1 VRGECCEYGRRFN
14 TMMEKLTLFRTTKR
28 ILFGLGAV
36 EKTGPEAQLLKAKK
50 VLIITDPGVIQVGLL
65 ESVEKSLQY
74 VNLPFVI
81 FDGVEPD
88 PKIEVVEK
96 SVEKAKEEGI
106 DLIIGFGGG
115 SSLDIAKVTSI
126 LITNPGKIDSFFGID
141 LVPNPGVPVIL
152 VPTTAGTGSEV
163 TPIAILS
170 DTKEKLKKG
179 IVSPTLFPEVAIVDP
194 KLTIG
199 LPPSVTAFTGMDA
212 LTHAIEAF
220 YSINATDLSDLLA
233 FRAMELISKNLRM
246 AYAHGEN
253 LVARSNMME
262 GSLLAGI
269 AFANAGVGAVHAFA
283 YPLGGEFHLAHG
295 LINTLMLPYV
305 MRYNILGCP
314 YKFAQMAKAFGE
326 KVEGISELVGAEI
339 AVRFVERLS
348 DDLRVP
354 RRLRDVGI
362 PEDSIPRLAE
372 AAMKVTR
379 LLANNPRKMTLEDA
393 AAIYKSAY

>member
-1 VRGECCEYGRRFN
+1 M
-14 TMMEKLTLFRTTKR
+14 TEKLTLFRTTKR
-28 ILFGLGAV
+28 ILFGVGSV
-36 EKTGPEAQLLKAKK
+36 EKIGTEAQLLKAKK
-50 VLIITDPGVIQVGLL
+50 VLIITDPGVIQAGLL
-65 ESVEKSLQY
+65 EGVEKSLKS

-88 PKIEVVEK
+88 PRIEVVEK
-96 SVEKAKEEGI
+96 SVEKAKKEGI

-126 LITNPGKIDSFFGID
+126 MITNTGKIDSFFGID

-152 VPTTAGTGSEV
+152 IPTTAGTGSEV

-179 IVSPTLFPEVAIVDP
+179 IVSPTLFPEVAILDP

-212 LTHAIEAF
+212 LTHAIESY

-233 FRAMELISKNLRM
+233 FKAMELLSKNLRM

-253 LVARSNMME
+253 LAARSCVLE

-295 LINTLMLPYV
+295 LTNTLMLPYV

-314 YKFAQMAKAFGE
+314 SKFAQMAKAFGE

-339 AVRFVERLS
+339 AVRFIERLS
-348 DDLRVP
+348 DDIRVP

-362 PEDSIPRLAE
+362 PADAIPRLAE

-379 LLANNPRKMTLEDA
+379 LLANNPRKVTLEDA
-393 AAIYKSAY
+393 VAIYKSAY

>member
-1 VRGECCEYGRRFN
+1 MF
-14 TMMEKLTLFRTTKR
+14 EKTTLFRTTKR
-28 ILFGLGAV
+28 ILFGPGAV
-36 EKTGPEAQLLKAKK
+36 EKIGAEVQLLKSKK
-50 VLIITDPGVIQVGLL
+50 ALIITDPGVIQAGLL
-65 ESVEKSLQY
+65 ESVEKSLQSAG
-74 VNLPFVI
+74 LTFAI

-88 PKIEVVEK
+88 PRMEVVEK
-96 SVEKAKEEGI
+96 SVEKAKQEGT

-126 LITNPGKIDSFFGID
+126 LLTNPGKVDLFFGID
-141 LVPNPGVPVIL
+141 LVPNPGIPMIL

-179 IVSPTLFPEVAIVDP
+179 IVTAHLFPEVAIVDP
-194 KLTIG
+194 KLTTG

-212 LTHAIEAF
+212 LTHAIES
-220 YSINATDLSDLLA
+220 YTSVNATDLTDLLA
-233 FRAMELISKNLRM
+233 YRAMELCSKNLRM

-253 LVARSNMME
+253 LIARSNMME

-283 YPLGGEFHLAHG
+283 YPLGGEFHLPHG
-295 LINTLMLPYV
+295 LTNTLMLPYI
-305 MRYNILGCP
+305 MRFNILGCP
-314 YKFAQMAKAFGE
+314 QKFAQMAKAFGE
-326 KVEGISELVGAEI
+326 RVDALSDLEAAEA

-354 RRLRDVGI
+354 RRLRDVKI
-362 PEDSIPRLAE
+362 PEGAVPGLAE

-379 LLANNPRKMTLEDA
+379 LLANNPRKIALEDA
-393 AAIYKSAY
+393 IAIYKSAY

>member
-1 VRGECCEYGRRFN
+1 
-14 TMMEKLTLFRTTKR
+14 MIEKLSLFRTTRR

-36 EKTGPEAQLLKAKK
+36 EKIGTEAQLLKAKK
-50 VLIITDPGVIQVGLL
+50 VLIITDPGVIQAGLL
-65 ESVEKSLQY
+65 ESVEKSLQS
-74 VNLPFVI
+74 VGLPFVI

-88 PKIEVVEK
+88 PRIEVVEK
-96 SVEKAKEEGI
+96 SVEKTKKEGI

-126 LITNPGKIDSFFGID
+126 MITNTGKIDSFFGID

-152 VPTTAGTGSEV
+152 IPTTAGTGSEV

-212 LTHAIEAF
+212 LTHAIEAY
-220 YSINATDLSDLLA
+220 YSINATNLSDLFALK
-233 FRAMELISKNLRM
+233 AMELLSKNLRM

-253 LVARSNMME
+253 LPARTNMME

-295 LINTLMLPYV
+295 LTNTLMLPYV

-314 YKFAQMAKAFGE
+314 HKFAQMAKAFGE
-326 KVEGISELVGAEI
+326 KVERISELVGAEI
-339 AVRFVERLS
+339 AVRFIERLS
-348 DDLRVP
+348 EDIRVP

-362 PEDSIPRLAE
+362 PEDAIPRLAE

-379 LLANNPRKMTLEDA
+379 LLANNPRKVILEDA
-393 AAIYKSAY
+393 VVIYKSAY

>member
-1 VRGECCEYGRRFN
+1 MPDRI
-14 TMMEKLTLFRTTKR
+14 TLFRTTKR
-28 ILFGLGAV
+28 ILFGPGAV
-36 EKTGPEAQLLKAKK
+36 EKIGAEARLLKAKK
-50 VLIITDPGVIQVGLL
+50 VLIVTDPGVIHAGLL
-65 ESVEKSLQY
+65 ETVEKSLQSAG
-74 VNLPFVI
+74 LPFVI

-88 PKIEVVEK
+88 PRIEVVEK
-96 SVEKAKEEGI
+96 SVEKAKKEGI

-126 LITNPGKIDSFFGID
+126 IITNSGKIDSFFGID
-141 LVPNPGVPVIL
+141 LVPNPGVPAIL
-152 VPTTAGTGSEV
+152 IPTTAGTGSEV

-179 IVSPTLFPEVAIVDP
+179 IVSPTLFPEVAILDP
-194 KLTIG
+194 KLTID

-212 LTHAIEAF
+212 LTHAIEA
-220 YSINATDLSDLLA
+220 YASINATDLTDLFAL
-233 FRAMELISKNLRM
+233 RAMDLCSKNLRM

-253 LVARSNMME
+253 LAARSNMME

-283 YPLGGEFHLAHG
+283 YPLGGEFHLPHG
-295 LINTLMLPYV
+295 LTNTLMLPYI

-314 YKFAQMAKAFGE
+314 HKFAQMAKAFGE
-326 KVEGISELVGAEI
+326 KVEELSDLDGAEA

-362 PEDSIPRLAE
+362 PESAIHGLAE
-372 AAMKVTR
+372 GAMKVTR
-379 LLANNPRKMTLEDA
+379 LLANNPRKIILEDA
-393 AAIYKSAY
+393 VAIYQAAY

>member
-1 VRGECCEYGRRFN
+1 MY
-14 TMMEKLTLFRTTKR
+14 EKLTLFRTTRR
-28 ILFGLGAV
+28 ILFGLGAA
-36 EKTGPEAQLLKAKK
+36 EKIGAEAQILRGKK
-50 VLIITDPGVIQVGLL
+50 LLIITDPGVIQAGLL
-65 ESVEKSLQY
+65 QGVEKSLQS
-74 VNLPFVI
+74 VGLPFAV

-88 PKIEVVEK
+88 PRIEVVEK
-96 SVEKAKEEGI
+96 STAKAKKEGI

-126 LITNPGKIDSFFGID
+126 MITNTGKIDSFFGID

-152 VPTTAGTGSEV
+152 IPTTAGTGSEV

-179 IVSPTLFPEVAIVDP
+179 IVSPTLFPEVALVDP
-194 KLTIG
+194 KLTVG
-199 LPPSVTAFTGMDA
+199 LPPSVTALTGMDA
-212 LTHAIEAF
+212 LTHAVES
-220 YSINATDLSDLLA
+220 YTSVNASDLTDLLA
-233 FRAMELISKNLRM
+233 LRAMELISKALRM

-253 LVARSNMME
+253 LAARSNVME

-295 LINTLMLPYV
+295 LTNTLMLPYV

-314 YKFAQMAKAFGE
+314 HKFAQMAKAFGE
-326 KVEGISELVGAEI
+326 RVEGVSELDAAET

-354 RRLRDVGI
+354 RRLRDVHI
-362 PEDSIPRLAE
+362 PENAIPGLAE

-379 LLANNPRKMTLEDA
+379 LLANNPRKVTLEDA
-393 AAIYKSAY
+393 VAIYRSAY

>member
-1 VRGECCEYGRRFN
+1 
-14 TMMEKLTLFRTTKR
+14 MIEKLTLFRTTRR
-28 ILFGLGAV
+28 ILFGPGSIERLGS
-36 EKTGPEAQLLKAKK
+36 EAQLLKAKK
-50 VLIITDPGVIQVGLL
+50 VLIITDPGVIQAGLL
-65 ESVEKSLQY
+65 ESVKTSLQS
-74 VNLPFVI
+74 VGLPFVI

-88 PKIEVVEK
+88 PRIEVVEK
-96 SVEKAKEEGI
+96 SVQLAKKEGI
-106 DLIIGFGGG
+106 NLIIGFGGG
-115 SSLDIAKVTSI
+115 SSQDIAKVTSI
-126 LITNPGKIDSFFGID
+126 MITNTGKIDSYFGVD
-141 LVPNPGVPVIL
+141 LVPNSGIPVIL

-179 IVSPTLFPEVAIVDP
+179 IVSAYLFPEVAIVDP

-212 LTHAIEAF
+212 LTHAIEAY

-233 FRAMELISKNLRM
+233 FRAMELLSKNIRM
-246 AYAHGEN
+246 AFAHGEN

-295 LINTLMLPYV
+295 LTNTLMLPYV
-305 MRYNILGCP
+305 MRYNILACP
-314 YKFAQMAKAFGE
+314 TKFAQMAKAFGE

-362 PEDSIPRLAE
+362 PEDAIPRLAE

-379 LLANNPRKMTLEDA
+379 LLANNPRKLILEDA
-393 AAIYKSAY
+393 VAIYKSAY

>member
-1 VRGECCEYGRRFN
+1 MIDKV
-14 TMMEKLTLFRTTKR
+14 TLFRTTKR
-28 ILFGLGAV
+28 ILFGPSSIERL
-36 EKTGPEAQLLKAKK
+36 GPEAQLLKAKK
-50 VLIITDPGVIQVGLL
+50 ILIITDQGVIQAGLL
-65 ESVEKSLQY
+65 EGVEKSLQS

-88 PKIEVVEK
+88 PRIEVVEK
-96 SVEKAKEEGI
+96 SVEKAKKEGI

-126 LITNPGKIDSFFGID
+126 MITNTGKIDSFFGVD

-152 VPTTAGTGSEV
+152 IPTTAGTGSEV

-179 IVSPTLFPEVAIVDP
+179 IVSPTLFPEVAILDP

-212 LTHAIEAF
+212 LTHAIESY

-233 FRAMELISKNLRM
+233 FRAMELLPKNLRM

-253 LVARSNMME
+253 LAARTCVLE

-295 LINTLMLPYV
+295 LTNTLMLPYV

-314 YKFAQMAKAFGE
+314 SKFAQMAKAFGE
-326 KVEGISELVGAEI
+326 KVEGISELIGAEI
-339 AVRFVERLS
+339 AVRFIERLS
-348 DDLRVP
+348 DDIRVP

-362 PEDSIPRLAE
+362 PEDAIPRLAE

-379 LLANNPRKMTLEDA
+379 LLANNPRKVTLEDA
-393 AAIYKSAY
+393 VAIYKSAY

>member
-1 VRGECCEYGRRFN
+1 M
-14 TMMEKLTLFRTTKR
+14 TEKLSLFRTTKR
-28 ILFGLGAV
+28 ILIGLGAV
-36 EKTGPEAQLLKAKK
+36 EKIGPEAQLLKAKK
-50 VLIITDPGVIQVGLL
+50 VLIITDPGVIQAGLL
-65 ESVEKSLQY
+65 QTVEKSLQS
-74 VNLPFVI
+74 VGLPFAI

-88 PKIEVVEK
+88 PRIEVVEK
-96 SVEKAKEEGI
+96 STEKAKKEGI

-126 LITNPGKIDSFFGID
+126 LITNPGKIDGFFGID
-141 LVPNPGVPVIL
+141 LVPNPGVPLIL

-199 LPPSVTAFTGMDA
+199 LPPSVTALTGMDA
-212 LTHAIEAF
+212 LTHAIEA
-220 YSINATDLSDLLA
+220 YSSINATNLTDLLA
-233 FRAMELISKNLRM
+233 LRAMEVLSKHLRM

-253 LVARSNMME
+253 LAARSNVME

-295 LINTLMLPYV
+295 LTNTLMLPYV

-326 KVEGISELVGAEI
+326 KVEGLSELDAAER
-339 AVRFVERLS
+339 AVKFVERLS

-362 PEDSIPRLAE
+362 PEDAIPRLAE

-379 LLANNPRKMTLEDA
+379 LLANNPRKVTLEDA
-393 AAIYKSAY
+393 IAIYRSAY

>member
-1 VRGECCEYGRRFN
+1 M
-14 TMMEKLTLFRTTKR
+14 TEKLSLFRTTRR
-28 ILFGLGAV
+28 ILFGVGSV
-36 EKTGPEAQLLKAKK
+36 EKTGTEAQLLRAKK
-50 VLIITDPGVIQVGLL
+50 VLIITDPGVIQAGLL
-65 ESVEKSLQY
+65 EGIEKSLQS
-74 VNLPFVI
+74 VGIPFAI
-81 FDGVEPD
+81 FDGVESD
-88 PKIEVVEK
+88 PRIEVVEK
-96 SVEKAKEEGI
+96 SLEKARKEGM

-126 LITNPGKIDSFFGID
+126 MITNPVKIDSLFGVD
-141 LVPNPGVPVIL
+141 LVPRPGIPVIL

-194 KLTIG
+194 KLTVG

-212 LTHAIEAF
+212 LTHAIESY
-220 YSINATDLSDLLA
+220 YSVNATNLSDLLA
-233 FRAMELISKNLRM
+233 FRAMELLSKNLRM
-246 AYAHGEN
+246 AYAYGEN
-253 LVARSNMME
+253 LVARSNVMQ

-283 YPLGGEFHLAHG
+283 YPIGGEFHLAHG
-295 LINTLMLPYV
+295 LTNTLMLPYV
-305 MRYNILGCP
+305 MRYNVLGCP
-314 YKFAQMAKAFGE
+314 DKFAQMATAFGE
-326 KVEGISELVGAEI
+326 KVEGLSQLDGAEI

-362 PEDSIPRLAE
+362 PENALPGLAE

-379 LLANNPRKMTLEDA
+379 LLANNPRKISLEDA
-393 AAIYKSAY
+393 IAIYKSAY

>member
-1 VRGECCEYGRRFN
+1 MDKV
-14 TMMEKLTLFRTTKR
+14 TLFRTTKR
-28 ILFGLGAV
+28 ILFGVGSV
-36 EKTGPEAQLLKAKK
+36 EKIGTEAQLLKAKK
-50 VLIITDPGVIQVGLL
+50 VLIITDPGVIQAGLL
-65 ESVEKSLQY
+65 EGVEKSLQS

-88 PKIEVVEK
+88 PRIEVVEK
-96 SVEKAKEEGI
+96 SVKKAKKEGI

-126 LITNPGKIDSFFGID
+126 MITNTGKIDSFFGVD

-152 VPTTAGTGSEV
+152 IPTTAGTGSEV

-179 IVSPTLFPEVAIVDP
+179 IVSPTLFPEVAILDP

-212 LTHAIEAF
+212 LTHAIESY

-233 FRAMELISKNLRM
+233 FRAMELLSKNLRM
-246 AYAHGEN
+246 AYANGEN
-253 LVARSNMME
+253 LAARSCVLE

-295 LINTLMLPYV
+295 LTNTLMLPYV

-314 YKFAQMAKAFGE
+314 SKFAQMAKAFGE
-326 KVEGISELVGAEI
+326 KVEGISELIGAEI
-339 AVRFVERLS
+339 AVRFIERLS
-348 DDLRVP
+348 DDIRVP

-362 PEDSIPRLAE
+362 PEDAIPRLAE

-379 LLANNPRKMTLEDA
+379 LLANNPRKVTLEDA
-393 AAIYKSAY
+393 VAIYKSAY

>member
-1 VRGECCEYGRRFN
+1 M
-14 TMMEKLTLFRTTKR
+14 TEKLSLFRTTRR
-28 ILFGLGAV
+28 ILFGVGSA
-36 EKTGPEAQLLKAKK
+36 EKTGTEAQLLKAKK
-50 VLIITDPGVIQVGLL
+50 ALIITDPGVIQAGLL
-65 ESVEKSLQY
+65 EGIEKSLQS
-74 VNLPFVI
+74 VGIPFAV

-88 PKIEVVEK
+88 PRVEVVEK
-96 SVEKAKEEGI
+96 SVEKAKKEGM
-106 DLIIGFGGG
+106 DLIIGIGGG

-126 LITNPGKIDSFFGID
+126 LITNPGKIDGFFGID
-141 LVPNPGVPVIL
+141 LVPNPGVPLIL
-152 VPTTAGTGSEV
+152 IPTTAGTGSEV

-179 IVSPTLFPEVAIVDP
+179 IVSPTLFPEVALVDP

-212 LTHAIEAF
+212 LTHAIEAC
-220 YSINATDLSDLLA
+220 YSVNATGLSDLLA
-233 FRAMELISKNLRM
+233 IRAMELISKNLRM
-246 AYAHGEN
+246 AYAYGEN
-253 LVARSNMME
+253 LSARSTMME

-295 LINTLMLPYV
+295 LTNTLMLPYV

-314 YKFAQMAKAFGE
+314 YKFATMAKAFGE
-326 KVEGISELVGAEI
+326 KVERLSELDAAET
-339 AVRFVERLS
+339 AVKFVERLS

-362 PEDSIPRLAE
+362 PEKAIPGLAE

-379 LLANNPRKMTLEDA
+379 LLANNPRKIALEDA
-393 AAIYKSAY
+393 VTIYKSAY

>member
-1 VRGECCEYGRRFN
+1 M
-14 TMMEKLTLFRTTKR
+14 TEKLSLFRTTRR
-28 ILFGLGAV
+28 ILFGAGSA
-36 EKTGPEAQLLKAKK
+36 EKTGTEAQLLKAKK
-50 VLIITDPGVIQVGLL
+50 ALIITDPGVIQAGLL
-65 ESVEKSLQY
+65 EGIEKSLQS
-74 VNLPFVI
+74 VGIPFAI

-88 PKIEVVEK
+88 PRIEVVEK
-96 SVEKAKEEGI
+96 SAEKAKKEGM

-115 SSLDIAKVTSI
+115 SSLDIAKVTSVMVA
-126 LITNPGKIDSFFGID
+126 NPGKIDSFFGID

-152 VPTTAGTGSEV
+152 IPTTAGTGSEV

-179 IVSPTLFPEVAIVDP
+179 IVSPTLFPEVALVDP

-212 LTHAIEAF
+212 LTHAIEAC
-220 YSINATDLSDLLA
+220 YSVNATGLSDLLA
-233 FRAMELISKNLRM
+233 IRAMELISKNLRM
-246 AYAHGEN
+246 AYAYGEN
-253 LVARSNMME
+253 LSARSNMME

-295 LINTLMLPYV
+295 LTNTLMLPYV

-326 KVEGISELVGAEI
+326 KVEGLSELDAAET
-339 AVRFVERLS
+339 AVKFVERLS

-362 PEDSIPRLAE
+362 PEKAIPGLAE

-379 LLANNPRKMTLEDA
+379 LLANNPRKISLEDA
-393 AAIYKSAY
+393 NAIYKSAY

>member
-1 VRGECCEYGRRFN
+1 
-14 TMMEKLTLFRTTKR
+14 MIEKLTLFRTTRR

-36 EKTGPEAQLLKAKK
+36 EKTGSEAQLLKAKK
-50 VLIITDPGVIQVGLL
+50 VLIITDTGVIQAGLL
-65 ESVEKSLQY
+65 QGIEKSLQSAG
-74 VNLPFVI
+74 LPFVI

-88 PKIEVVEK
+88 PRIEVVEK
-96 SVEKAKEEGI
+96 SVEKAKKEGI

-126 LITNPGKIDSFFGID
+126 MITNPGKIDSFFGID

-152 VPTTAGTGSEV
+152 IPTTAGTGSEV

-179 IVSPTLFPEVAIVDP
+179 IVSAYLFPEVAIVDP

-212 LTHAIEAF
+212 LTHAIESF

-233 FRAMELISKNLRM
+233 FRAMELLSKNIRM
-246 AYAHGEN
+246 AFAHGEN
-253 LVARSNMME
+253 LVARSNVME

-295 LINTLMLPYV
+295 LTNTLMLPYV
-305 MRYNILGCP
+305 MRYNIMGCP
-314 YKFAQMAKAFGE
+314 SKFAQMAKAFGE
-326 KVEGISELVGAEI
+326 RVEGISELVGAEI

-354 RRLRDVGI
+354 RRLRDVSI
-362 PEDSIPRLAE
+362 PEDAIPRLAE

-393 AAIYKSAY
+393 IAIYKSAY

>member
-1 VRGECCEYGRRFN
+1 MIDKV
-14 TMMEKLTLFRTTKR
+14 TLFRTTRR

-36 EKTGPEAQLLKAKK
+36 EKISPEAQLLKAKK
-50 VLIITDPGVIQVGLL
+50 ILIITDTGVIQAGLL
-65 ESVEKSLQY
+65 EGIEKSLRS
-74 VNLPFVI
+74 VGLPFAI

-88 PKIEVVEK
+88 PRIEVVEK
-96 SVEKAKEEGI
+96 SVEKAKKEGI

-126 LITNPGKIDSFFGID
+126 MITNTGKIDSFFGID

-152 VPTTAGTGSEV
+152 IPTTAGTGSEV

-179 IVSPTLFPEVAIVDP
+179 IVSAYLFPEVAIVDP
-194 KLTIG
+194 KLTVG

-212 LTHAIEAF
+212 LTHAIESY

-233 FRAMELISKNLRM
+233 FRAMELLSKNITM
-246 AYAHGEN
+246 AFAHGEN
-253 LVARSNMME
+253 LVARSNVME

-295 LINTLMLPYV
+295 LTNTLMLPYV
-305 MRYNILGCP
+305 MRYNIMGCP
-314 YKFAQMAKAFGE
+314 SKFAHMAKAFGE

-362 PEDSIPRLAE
+362 PEDAIPRLAE
-372 AAMKVTR
+372 GAMKVTR
-379 LLANNPRKMTLEDA
+379 LLANNPRKLTLDDA
-393 AAIYKSAY
+393 VAIYKAAY

>member
-1 VRGECCEYGRRFN
+1 M
-14 TMMEKLTLFRTTKR
+14 TEKLSLFRTTRR
-28 ILFGLGAV
+28 ILFGPGAA
-36 EKTGPEAQLLKAKK
+36 EKIGTEAQLLRAKK
-50 VLIITDPGVIQVGLL
+50 ILIITDPGVIQAGLL
-65 ESVEKSLQY
+65 ESIKTSLQAAGIS
-74 VNLPFVI
+74 FTI

-88 PKIEVVEK
+88 PRIEVVEK
-96 SVEKAKEEGI
+96 SVQKAKKDGI

-126 LITNPGKIDSFFGID
+126 MITNPGKIDSFFGVD
-141 LVPNPGVPVIL
+141 LVPNPGLPVIL
-152 VPTTAGTGSEV
+152 IPTTAGTGSEV

-179 IVSPTLFPEVAIVDP
+179 IVSPALFPEVAIVDP
-194 KLTIG
+194 KLTVG

-212 LTHAIEAF
+212 LTHAIEAY

-246 AYAHGEN
+246 AYAYGEN
-253 LVARSNMME
+253 LDARSNMME

-269 AFANAGVGAVHAFA
+269 AFANAGVGAVHALA

-295 LINTLMLPYV
+295 LTNTLMLPYV
-305 MRYNILGCP
+305 MRYNILGRP
-314 YKFAQMAKAFGE
+314 YKFGMMARAFGE
-326 KVEGISELVGAEI
+326 KVEGLSELDAAEA
-339 AVRFVERLS
+339 AVKFVERLS

-362 PEDSIPRLAE
+362 PEKAIQGLAE

-393 AAIYKSAY
+393 AAIYKSAF

>member
-1 VRGECCEYGRRFN
+1 MIPKVS
-14 TMMEKLTLFRTTKR
+14 LFRTTKR
-28 ILFGLGAV
+28 ILFGVGSV
-36 EKTGPEAQLLKAKK
+36 EKIGTEAQLLKAKK
-50 VLIITDPGVIQVGLL
+50 VLIITDQGVIQAGLL
-65 ESVEKSLQY
+65 EGVEKSLQS

-88 PKIEVVEK
+88 PRIEVVEK
-96 SVEKAKEEGI
+96 SVEKAKKEGI

-126 LITNPGKIDSFFGID
+126 MITNTGKIDSFFGID

-152 VPTTAGTGSEV
+152 IPTTAGTGSEV

-179 IVSPTLFPEVAIVDP
+179 IVSPTLFPEVAILDP

-212 LTHAIEAF
+212 LTHAIEAY
-220 YSINATDLSDLLA
+220 YSINATDITDLLA
-233 FRAMELISKNLRM
+233 FKAMELLSKYLRM

-253 LVARSNMME
+253 LAARSNMME

-295 LINTLMLPYV
+295 LTNTLMLPYV

-314 YKFAQMAKAFGE
+314 SKFAQMAKAFGE

-339 AVRFVERLS
+339 AVRFIERLS
-348 DDLRVP
+348 DDIRVP

-362 PEDSIPRLAE
+362 PADAIPRLAE

-379 LLANNPRKMTLEDA
+379 LLANNPRKVILEDA
-393 AAIYKSAY
+393 VAIYKFAY

>member
-1 VRGECCEYGRRFN
+1 M
-14 TMMEKLTLFRTTKR
+14 TEKITLFRTTRR

-36 EKTGPEAQLLKAKK
+36 EKTGTEAQLLKAKK
-50 VLIITDPGVIQVGLL
+50 VLIITDPGVVQAGLL
-65 ESVEKSLQY
+65 EGVEKSLRS
-74 VNLPFVI
+74 VGLPFAI
-81 FDGVEPD
+81 FDGVESD
-88 PKIEVVEK
+88 PRIEVVEK
-96 SVEKAKEEGI
+96 SVEKAKKEEI

-126 LITNPGKIDSFFGID
+126 MITNTGKIDSFFGID

-152 VPTTAGTGSEV
+152 IPTTAGTGSEV

-194 KLTIG
+194 NLTVG

-212 LTHAIEAF
+212 LTHAIESY

-233 FRAMELISKNLRM
+233 FRAMELLSKNLRM

-253 LVARSNMME
+253 LAARSCVLE

-295 LINTLMLPYV
+295 LTNTLMLPYV

-314 YKFAQMAKAFGE
+314 SKFAQMAKAFGE

-339 AVRFVERLS
+339 AVRFIERLS
-348 DDLRVP
+348 DDIRVP

-362 PEDSIPRLAE
+362 PADAIPRLAE

-379 LLANNPRKMTLEDA
+379 LLANNPRKVTLEDA
-393 AAIYKSAY
+393 VVIYKSAY

>member
-1 VRGECCEYGRRFN
+1 M
-14 TMMEKLTLFRTTKR
+14 TEKLSLFRTTKR

-36 EKTGPEAQLLKAKK
+36 EKIGPEAQLLKAKK
-50 VLIITDPGVIQVGLL
+50 VLIITDPGVIQAGLL
-65 ESVEKSLQY
+65 QTVEKSLQS
-74 VNLPFVI
+74 VGLPFAI

-88 PKIEVVEK
+88 PRIEVVEK
-96 SVEKAKEEGI
+96 STEKAKKEGI

-126 LITNPGKIDSFFGID
+126 LITNPGKIDGFFGID
-141 LVPNPGVPVIL
+141 LVPNPGVPLIL

-199 LPPSVTAFTGMDA
+199 LPPSVTALTGMDA
-212 LTHAIEAF
+212 LTHAIEA
-220 YSINATDLSDLLA
+220 YSSINATNLTDLLA
-233 FRAMELISKNLRM
+233 LRAMEVLSNNLRM

-253 LVARSNMME
+253 LAARSNVME

-295 LINTLMLPYV
+295 LTNTLMLPYV

-326 KVEGISELVGAEI
+326 KVEGLSELDAAER
-339 AVRFVERLS
+339 AVKFVERLS

-354 RRLRDVGI
+354 RRLRDVNI
-362 PEDSIPRLAE
+362 PENAIPQLAE

-379 LLANNPRKMTLEDA
+379 LLANNPRKITLEDA
-393 AAIYKSAY
+393 VAIYKSAY

>member
-1 VRGECCEYGRRFN
+1 M
-14 TMMEKLTLFRTTKR
+14 TEKLSLFRTTRR
-28 ILFGLGAV
+28 ILFGAGSA
-36 EKTGPEAQLLKAKK
+36 EKTGTEAQLLKAKK
-50 VLIITDPGVIQVGLL
+50 ALIITDPGVIQAGLL
-65 ESVEKSLQY
+65 EGIEKSLQS
-74 VNLPFVI
+74 VGIPFAI

-88 PKIEVVEK
+88 PRIEVVEK
-96 SVEKAKEEGI
+96 SAEKAKKEGM

-115 SSLDIAKVTSI
+115 SSLDIAKVTSVMVA
-126 LITNPGKIDSFFGID
+126 NPGKIDSFFGID

-152 VPTTAGTGSEV
+152 IPTTAGTGSEV

-179 IVSPTLFPEVAIVDP
+179 IVSPTLFPEVALVDP
-194 KLTIG
+194 KLTVG

-212 LTHAIEAF
+212 LTHAIEAC
-220 YSINATDLSDLLA
+220 YSVNATGLSDLLA
-233 FRAMELISKNLRM
+233 IRAMELISKNLRM
-246 AYAHGEN
+246 AYAYGEN
-253 LVARSNMME
+253 LSARSNMME

-295 LINTLMLPYV
+295 LTNTLMLPYV

-326 KVEGISELVGAEI
+326 KVEGLSELDAAET
-339 AVRFVERLS
+339 AVKFVERLS

-354 RRLRDVGI
+354 RRLKDVGI
-362 PEDSIPRLAE
+362 PEKAIPGLAE

-379 LLANNPRKMTLEDA
+379 LLANNPRKISLEDA
-393 AAIYKSAY
+393 NAIYKSAY

>member
-1 VRGECCEYGRRFN
+1 M
-14 TMMEKLTLFRTTKR
+14 TEKLTLFRTTRR

-36 EKTGPEAQLLKAKK
+36 EKIGTEAQLLKAKK
-50 VLIITDPGVIQVGLL
+50 VLIITDPGVIQAGLL
-65 ESVEKSLQY
+65 ESVEKSLQS
-74 VNLPFVI
+74 VELPFVI

-88 PKIEVVEK
+88 PRIEVVEK
-96 SVEKAKEEGI
+96 SVEKAKKEGI

-126 LITNPGKIDSFFGID
+126 LITNHGKIDSFFGVD
-141 LVPNPGVPVIL
+141 LVPNSGIPVIL

-179 IVSPTLFPEVAIVDP
+179 IVSPTLFPEVAIIDP

-212 LTHAIEAF
+212 LTHAIEAY

-233 FRAMELISKNLRM
+233 FRAMELISNNLRI
-246 AYAHGEN
+246 AFANGEH
-253 LVARSNMME
+253 LVARSKMME

-283 YPLGGEFHLAHG
+283 YPLGGEFHLPHG
-295 LINTLMLPYV
+295 LTNTLMLPYV

-314 YKFAQMAKAFGE
+314 HKFAQMAKAFGE
-326 KVEGISELVGAEI
+326 KVEGFSELDGAET
-339 AVRFVERLS
+339 AVKFVERLS
-348 DDLRVP
+348 DDIRVP
-354 RRLRDVGI
+354 RRLRDVRI
-362 PEDSIPRLAE
+362 PEDAIPRLAD

-379 LLANNPRKMTLEDA
+379 LLANNPRKITLEDA
-393 AAIYKSAY
+393 VAIYQSAY

>member
-1 VRGECCEYGRRFN
+1 M
-14 TMMEKLTLFRTTKR
+14 TEKLSLFRTTRR
-28 ILFGLGAV
+28 ILFGVGSA
-36 EKTGPEAQLLKAKK
+36 EKTGTEAQLLKAKK
-50 VLIITDPGVIQVGLL
+50 VLIITDPGVIQAGLL
-65 ESVEKSLQY
+65 EGIEKSLQS
-74 VNLPFVI
+74 VGIPFAI

-88 PKIEVVEK
+88 PRIEVVEK
-96 SVEKAKEEGI
+96 SIEKAKKEGI

-126 LITNPGKIDSFFGID
+126 LITNSGKIDSFFGVD
-141 LVPNPGVPVIL
+141 LVPNPGAPVIL
-152 VPTTAGTGSEV
+152 IPTTAGTGSEV

-212 LTHAIEAF
+212 LTHAIESY

-233 FRAMELISKNLRM
+233 FRAMELLSKNIRM

-262 GSLLAGI
+262 GSLFAGI

-295 LINTLMLPYV
+295 LTNTLMLPYV

-314 YKFAQMAKAFGE
+314 DKFAQMAQAFGE
-326 KVEGISELVGAEI
+326 KVEGLSELDGAETS
-339 AVRFVERLS
+339 VKFVERLS

-362 PEDSIPRLAE
+362 PENAIPRLAE

-379 LLANNPRKMTLEDA
+379 LLANNPRKITLEDA
-393 AAIYKSAY
+393 VAIYKSAY

>member
-1 VRGECCEYGRRFN
+1 M
-14 TMMEKLTLFRTTKR
+14 TEKLSLFRTTRR

-36 EKTGPEAQLLKAKK
+36 EKIGTEAQLLKVKK
-50 VLIITDPGVIQVGLL
+50 VLIITDPGVIQAGLL
-65 ESVEKSLQY
+65 ENIENSLQS
-74 VNLPFVI
+74 VGLPFVI

-88 PKIEVVEK
+88 PRIEVVEK
-96 SVEKAKEEGI
+96 SVEKAKKEGI

-126 LITNPGKIDSFFGID
+126 MITNTGKIDSFFGID
-141 LVPNPGVPVIL
+141 LVPNPGIPVIL
-152 VPTTAGTGSEV
+152 IPTTAGTGSEV

-179 IVSPTLFPEVAIVDP
+179 IVSPTLFPEVAILDP

-212 LTHAIEAF
+212 LTHAIESY
-220 YSINATDLSDLLA
+220 YSINATGLSDLLA

-253 LVARSNMME
+253 LAARSCVLE
-262 GSLLAGI
+262 ESLLAGI

-295 LINTLMLPYV
+295 LTNTLMLPYV

-314 YKFAQMAKAFGE
+314 SKFAQMAKAFGE

-339 AVRFVERLS
+339 AVRFIERLS
-348 DDLRVP
+348 DDIRVP

-362 PEDSIPRLAE
+362 PEDAIPRLAE

-379 LLANNPRKMTLEDA
+379 LLANNPRKVTLEDA
-393 AAIYKSAY
+393 VAIYKSAY